1 MANDSDSRN
10 VIPSMLTENTVLATG
25 PTAISLHNKGFYG
38 VPEHEGLRL
47 NGFEALHLLE
57 LGRIKILKGEEY
69 LSEEALL
76 SYFVDILPQ
85 FTLRY
90 LVYKDL
96 RNRGYVV
103 NLGSGSSFFFRL
115 YARNTKPKTDGAK
128 YYVTSLTEGGSIQLQ
143 ELENLIQIA
152 EKSSKVLLLGMVDAI
167 GDVSYLQVTN
177 IKPKEL
183 ETKIFSNFSDW
194 DWDKLRLEYQE
205 WEEIDP

>member
-1 MANDSDSRN
+1 MASDPEPRS
-10 VIPSMLTENTVLATG
+10 VIPSTLDDQTVLATG
-25 PTAISLHNKGFYG
+25 PLAISLHNKGFYG
-38 VPEHEGLRL
+38 IPEHEGLRL

-57 LGRIKILKGEEY
+57 LGRINILKDEKP
-69 LSEEALL
+69 LSEEGLL
-76 SYFVDILPQ
+76 SYFSDFVPQ

-128 YYVTSLTEGGSIQLQ
+128 YYVTSLNEGGSIALK

-152 EKSSKVLLLGMVDAI
+152 EKSSKILILGMVDAI
-167 GDVSYLQVTN
+167 GDVSYLQVTE
-177 IKPKEL
+177 IKPSEL
-183 ETKIFSNFSDW
+183 EKKIFSDFSDW
-194 DWDKLRLEYQE
+194 DWDKLQKEYLG
-205 WEEIDP
+205 WEEIDS